1 MRGGRRGAG
10 EGKARREADTGRSE
24 AKVWMSGSVRH
35 DSDGD
40 LRDRRTGRKLA
51 QYGNSGPGRPVSVR
65 WQGLLDLEKERTR
78 ERKRWGGFSFPA
90 PIAFHPPFS
99 CPSI

>member
-51 QYGNSGPGRPVSVR
+51 Q
-65 WQGLLDLEKERTR
+65 
-78 ERKRWGGFSFPA
+78 
-90 PIAFHPPFS
+90 
-99 CPSI
+99 